1 MCGIV
6 LHQRDH
12 RSPEAPL
19 FLGRGDASSPSN
31 SYPVTLVPVAGTPLQ
46 TSYRTDLGPPVGGGG
61 SGSAG
66 AHHCPPLKQ
75 HSARARSF
83 SVCRHRFP
91 SATALLQNTTAA
103 REVDQLGLCPVCRPN
118 RSTVEE
124 HQVGAQRALAR
135 RVAHL
140 EQRLWFPRGG
150 HSPAPSSPLAPWPE
164 RQRAGR
170 PSRPDGTG
178 RQHAAHAGHRDQA
191 PWIVSLEAYRAVR
204 RDLRVCR
211 QSLADLTATLAS
223 VAASDDPVLASP
235 PLHLPHPPA
244 PLRTPT
250 AMSDRTDRKHWG
262 GTSRRPA
269 DAFVPLLPPVALQGV
284 EPVEPV
290 EWSDHELLSAG
301 VQVCAPPVACRMRR
315 CAAARRSERPATC

>member
-1 MCGIV
+1 VCGIV

-191 PWIVSLEAYRAVR
+191 SWIVSLEAYQAVR
-204 RDLRVCR
+204 RELRICR

-223 VAASDDPVLASP
+223 VDHGASSADDPVLAWP
-235 PLHLPHPPA
+235 PLHASAQSILTIHSSIQA
-244 PLRTPT
+244 RQG
-250 AMSDRTDRKHWG
+250 RRH
-262 GTSRRPA
+262 RRPA
-269 DAFVPLLPPVALQGV
+269 VLLDQCRPTVTLPGVAPVKRSGPEV
-284 EPVEPV
+284 
-290 EWSDHELLSAG
+290 LSAD
-301 VQVCAPPVACRMRR
+301 V
-315 CAAARRSERPATC
+315 